1 MKYIYFL
8 VFVLITSC
16 ANQPKRVPH
25 TFIEGLDD
33 KEVLQVNDKIV
44 LGTKIDRVIWTLTK
58 VDTNSAVFHDEEVDT
73 NSAVFH
79 DEDGDMKVI
88 FSTGFLPGSYT
99 TGFQVQKHGV
109 LFYPDEFNG
118 EL

>member
-58 VDTNSAVFHDEEVDT
+58 VDTNSAVFHDE
-73 NSAVFH
+73 
-79 DEDGDMKVI
+79 DGDMKVI

>member
-1 MKYIYFL
+1 MKYICFL
-8 VFVLITSC
+8 VFILITSC
-16 ANQPKRVPH
+16 ANQPKRSEPY
-25 TFIEGLDD
+25 TYIEGLDD

-58 VDTNSAVFHDEEVDT
+58 IDR

-88 FSTGFLPGSYT
+88 FNTGFLPGSFST
-99 TGFQVQKHGV
+99 EFQVQKHGV
-109 LFYPDEFNG
+109 LFYPDELNG